1 MFPDQT
7 VNDVA
12 GPYLHV
18 AAPYRERILT
28 TANFSKLQKF
38 LPADLRIDA
47 EEEFANSLKAISDGA
62 QSPAS
67 LTVRRRCLRC
77 RSGTRQWSGMCV

>member
-1 MFPDQT
+1 
-7 VNDVA
+7 
-12 GPYLHV
+12 
-18 AAPYRERILT
+18 LT

-67 LTVRRRCLRC
+67 LTVRLSVPPLSVRDKAVVGNVCLEYVAPG
-77 RSGTRQWSGMCV
+77 SNIVQK